1 MNNRPRILVVG
12 SFVMDLIV
20 STARFPQKGETVLG
34 CGYQTAPGGK
44 GANQA
49 VQAARLGADVTMV
62 GKVGDDAFGKE
73 LLASARQAGVDVSHV
88 VVSGENHSAI
98 GNVQLEV
105 GNGQTANRIIVVPGA
120 NMAIT
125 PADVAFLEEGVAEY
139 DLVVLQLEIPME
151 INLLVASYAHAKGV
165 PVMLNSAPA
174 APLPPELL
182 PLITY
187 ISPNETEASLIT
199 GLPVETD
206 EQVLDALRALRGL
219 GVANALITL
228 GSRGVAYLDSEDHLT
243 VSPALK
249 NLPVKDP
256 TAAGDSFVGAFST
269 AVSLGLPME
278 QVLCFANHTAALT
291 VCRMGAQPSLPTI
304 GEVLKLMQERGQD
317 VSALLSLAESR

>member
-1 MNNRPRILVVG
+1 MNRKPRILVVG

-20 STARFPQKGETVLG
+20 STERFPQSGETVLG

-49 VQAARLGADVTMV
+49 VQAARLGAQVTMV
-62 GKVGDDAFGKE
+62 GKVGDDAFGRE
-73 LLASARQAGVDVSHV
+73 LLNSARQAGIDVSHV
-88 VVSGENHSAI
+88 IVAKDTYSAI

-105 GNGQTANRIIVVPGA
+105 GNNQTANRIIVVPGA

-125 PADVAFLEEGVAEY
+125 PEDVAFLKEGIATF

-174 APLPPELL
+174 ASLPPDLL
-182 PLITY
+182 QLITY
-187 ISPNETEASLIT
+187 LSPNEHEAALIT

-206 EQVLDALRALRGL
+206 EQVVDALHALRKL
-219 GVANALITL
+219 GVANVLITL
-228 GSRGVAYLDSEDHLT
+228 GSRGVAYLDSADSLT
-243 VSPALK
+243 ISPALK

-269 AVSLGLPME
+269 AICLGLPME

-304 GEVLKLMQERGQD
+304 HEVLDLMTEHGQRT
-317 VSALLSLAESR
+317 AELRMLAEDK

>member
-1 MNNRPRILVVG
+1 MEFNHVDFDTYFKHYPDENGYFGPYGGAYVSDELKAALQEITEAYFTICKSRKFIAELRRIRQEFQGRPTPISHL
-12 SFVMDLIV
+12 
-20 STARFPQKGETVLG
+20 E
-34 CGYQTAPGGK
+34 
-44 GANQA
+44 
-49 VQAARLGADVTMV
+49 RL
-62 GKVGDDAFGKE
+62 
-73 LLASARQAGVDVSHV
+73 S
-88 VVSGENHSAI
+88 NAI

-206 EQVLDALRALRGL
+206 EQVLEALRALRGL

-278 QVLCFANHTAALT
+278 QVLRFANHTAALT

>member
-1 MNNRPRILVVG
+1 MNRKPRILVVG

-20 STARFPQKGETVLG
+20 STERFPQSGETVLG

-49 VQAARLGADVTMV
+49 VQAARLGAQVTMV
-62 GKVGDDAFGKE
+62 GKVGDDAFGRE
-73 LLASARQAGVDVSHV
+73 LLNSARQAGIDVSHV
-88 VVSGENHSAI
+88 IVAKDTYSAI

-105 GNGQTANRIIVVPGA
+105 GNNQTANRIIVVPGA

-125 PADVAFLEEGVAEY
+125 PEDVAFLKEGIATF

-174 APLPPELL
+174 ASLPPDLL
-182 PLITY
+182 QLITY
-187 ISPNETEASLIT
+187 LSPNEHEAALIT

-206 EQVLDALRALRGL
+206 EQVVDALHALRKL
-219 GVANALITL
+219 GVANVLITL
-228 GSRGVAYLDSEDHLT
+228 GSRGVAYLDSADSLT
-243 VSPALK
+243 ISPALK

-269 AVSLGLPME
+269 AICLGLPME

-304 GEVLKLMQERGQD
+304 HEVLDLMTEHGQRT
-317 VSALLSLAESR
+317 AGLRMLAEDK